1 MQTNL
6 SVRFLD
12 ITNQKSS
19 GVKKWDVPTW
29 PDSDRMM
36 RHYRSFLWSF
46 ISKELIWTCER
57 INSRGDKGWDI
68 EQFCFWSFCSGWDIC
83 LHWRDDFRCKISF
96 KMSTKSKLIDID
108 QTLLIKR
115 DVCLKYEKIPVYCL
129 IFLNLQA
136 LLPNLLCKDQAS
148 ENTSVFM
155 LTILSTLLEGA

>member
-46 ISKELIWTCER
+46 ISKELIWTCEWWT
-57 INSRGDKGWDI
+57 NQQQEGGDKGWDI

-96 KMSTKSKLIDID
+96 KMSTMGLFVIHFCTKSKLAQFQSFWMNDSESCEG
-108 QTLLIKR
+108 K
-115 DVCLKYEKIPVYCL
+115 KY
-129 IFLNLQA
+129 F
-136 LLPNLLCKDQAS
+136 
-148 ENTSVFM
+148 
-155 LTILSTLLEGA
+155 IL